1 MPAGGIPVA
10 RPCDLDDMSA
20 LLGGSYATV
29 LEANVV
35 VGKAVLVL
43 KAGELLAKRL
53 DLGLDVGHLA
63 TLLDSVNLVA
73 KDVALLL
80 VDLDAAGK
88 DGREQ
93 EEAGA
98 ADEHVAADVQR
109 HGGGLGYGVAVAGGL
124 NEAGGSKDDSPHVD
138 GDSLGDLLAELLRGA
153 VDALATTQGDEFIDI
168 GDVVEQNIGQVL
180 EADVEELPDG
190 EDDG

>member
-1 MPAGGIPVA
+1 MA

-63 TLLDSVNLVA
+63 ALLDAADLVA

-88 DGREQ
+88 DSRKQ

-109 HGGGLGYGVAVAGGL
+109 HGGGLGHGVAVAGGL
-124 NEAGGSKDDSPHVD
+124 NEAGGSKDDGPCVN
-138 GDSLGDLLAELLRGA
+138 GDSLGDLLAELLSGA
-153 VDALATTQGDEFIDI
+153 VDALATTQGDELIDI
-168 GDVVEQNIGQVL
+168 GM
-180 EADVEELPDG
+180 
-190 EDDG
+190 

>member
-1 MPAGGIPVA
+1 MA

-53 DLGLDVGHLA
+53 DFGLDVGHLA
-63 TLLDSVNLVA
+63 TLLDAVNLVA

-109 HGGGLGYGVAVAGGL
+109 HGGGLGHGVAVAGGL
-124 NEAGGSKDDSPHVD
+124 DEAGPIVNGSPAQVIEEVSRFLTETNLTGVMVGPGCVTTT
-138 GDSLGDLLAELLRGA
+138 SNIPENNIT
-153 VDALATTQGDEFIDI
+153 ATRL
-168 GDVVEQNIGQVL
+168 VVERYGDKDL
-180 EADVEELPDG
+180 WKYLSMDSSCL
-190 EDDG
+190 